1 MRNNIAKNILF
12 NYSQSPSA
20 DGIAMS
26 GKIYTWLYSRMNP
39 VEIIKSETMIRL
51 NTLKCKRN
59 TSICL
64 IGIVKYLSAS
74 LINERK
80 PGYNSH
86 KESCL
91 FSRVRSTVSI

>member
-1 MRNNIAKNILF
+1 LRNNYIKNILSD
-12 NYSQSPSA
+12 YSQSLSA
-20 DGIAMS
+20 EGIAMS
-26 GKIYTWLYSRMNP
+26 GKIYTLLHSRMNP

-80 PGYNSH
+80 PGYKSH

-91 FSRVRSTVSI
+91 LSRVRSTVSI